1 LTHRFHALAA
11 AALLA
16 VCATQAQA
24 IVDTGPGTGGGPEWS
39 LFDIETETGPSFQ
52 HIAASFEVTEATTIQ
67 LIRGWI
73 SSFVSGPSV
82 DLLLFEGG
90 DPNIVPPTYSTS
102 FAPGTA
108 VGWHGATGLS

>member
-1 LTHRFHALAA
+1 MTHRHHALAA

-24 IVDTGPGTGGGPEWS
+24 IVGTGPGTGGGSEWS
-39 LFDIETETGPSFQ
+39 LSDIATETGPSFQ
-52 HIAASFEVTEATTIQ
+52 HIAAGFEVTEATSIQ

-90 DPNIVPPTYSTS
+90 DPDTAPPAYTTS
-102 FAPGTA
+102 FATTPG
-108 VGWHGATGLS
+108 VG